1 VGLIPEGSNLLR
13 IPHFKHPWKHSKK
26 DFFVMFTTITV
37 VFLFDTGIGLAIGIS
52 LSVIV
57 YLVFDNIFAKSHH
70 PRLFSSHRNGYNV
83 EVVRIESDLNFLTA
97 ARIKDFITALAVPA
111 QSTPDASNTSE
122 HLRFKISHAFD
133 TVLQP
138 NLLVGVESLPS
149 AIVID
154 LCRVKTVDIS
164 GLQALQESLKEV
176 RDRGV
181 LAAVINPSP
190 YIQPILIKFGIKSD
204 LSTEEIKFEEY
215 EEAYRLELW
224 IEQDIFILHP

>member
-1 VGLIPEGSNLLR
+1 
-13 IPHFKHPWKHSKK
+13 
-26 DFFVMFTTITV
+26 
-37 VFLFDTGIGLAIGIS
+37 
-52 LSVIV
+52 
-57 YLVFDNIFAKSHH
+57 
-70 PRLFSSHRNGYNV
+70 
-83 EVVRIESDLNFLTA
+83 LT
-97 ARIKDFITALAVPA
+97 
-111 QSTPDASNTSE
+111 
-122 HLRFKISHAFD
+122 
-133 TVLQP
+133 
-138 NLLVGVESLPS
+138 S

-190 YIQPILIKFGIKSD
+190 HIQPILIKFGIKSD

-224 IEQDIFILHP
+224 IEQDILTAMINANPSRKYSTDLEVDSPNRVFKEIEFARVSGVSLNDEYQSTYSATGKEGKLV